1 MVSRLPRTTDARLHS
16 LPFMRPKYPPPPP
29 PLSLDDAKV
38 TPEVTAN
45 WFSFLYF
52 NWVSPMMALGDARPL
67 EATDLWRMDDKRSAG
82 RLAGILAQKYEDRKV
97 RADEYNAKLADP
109 RTPLPWRQ
117 RLTYPLMPNR
127 EQREADFRAKGGKKR
142 AQLAFALLDVF
153 GWWFWI
159 AGILKLLADVALAC
173 SPLLIRALIR
183 WATTNEYARKGLIPK
198 APKVGEG
205 IGMAIGLFFMLC
217 FSSVC
222 LHHYFYRT
230 MGTGVLAR
238 SALISAIYERS
249 LRLTQKARGEL
260 PNGKSTSII
269 VYRSQSAD
277 PTSTLRPSPHHD
289 DPPPRRS
296 STFLHHPTGH
306 CNVPLACSTPHRSN
320 SFNMAST
327 STSLTYQCTL
337 TLPTPAVTLAPAGG
351 PPWPSLPLALL
362 ASPPTSYLPSPPSPP
377 LSPTPSLYAVF

>member
-1 MVSRLPRTTDARLHS
+1 
-16 LPFMRPKYPPPPP
+16 MRPKYPPPPP

-97 RADEYNAKLADP
+97 RAEEYNAKLADP
-109 RTPLPWRQ
+109 RNPLPWRQ

-127 EQREADFRAKGGKKR
+127 EKREADFRAKGGKKR

-159 AGILKLLADVALAC
+159 AGFLKLLADISLAC

-205 IGMAIGLFFMLC
+205 IGMAIGLFCMLC
-217 FSSVC
+217 LSSVC

-269 VYRSQSAD
+269 V
-277 PTSTLRPSPHHD
+277 
-289 DPPPRRS
+289 
-296 STFLHHPTGH
+296 
-306 CNVPLACSTPHRSN
+306 
-320 SFNMAST
+320 
-327 STSLTYQCTL
+327 
-337 TLPTPAVTLAPAGG
+337 
-351 PPWPSLPLALL
+351 
-362 ASPPTSYLPSPPSPP
+362 
-377 LSPTPSLYAVF
+377 